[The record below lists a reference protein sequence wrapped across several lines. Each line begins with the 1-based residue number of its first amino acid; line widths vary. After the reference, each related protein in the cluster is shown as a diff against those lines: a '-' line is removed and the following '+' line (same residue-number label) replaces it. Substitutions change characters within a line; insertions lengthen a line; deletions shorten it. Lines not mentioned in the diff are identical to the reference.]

1 MGQFSL
7 LDIKPKPHTFRDQD
21 GSVYEVPTARMFG
34 TNAFGRLTWLQEQ
47 LPSVLQELKAADNEA
62 ATLPAVTLL
71 DQTVNEFFRML
82 VPSMPPDRV
91 FELGLYDK
99 LQFIQW
105 WQKQE
110 QRTAAP
116 VPLGEAT
123 AGQPVTRGRRSPAL
137 SASTNSRPKKS

>member
-21 GSVYEVPTARMFG
+21 GAIYEVPTARMFG

-47 LPSVLQELKAADNEA
+47 LPNVLAELKAAESED
-62 ATLPAVTLL
+62 ATLPAITLL

-82 VPSMPPDRV
+82 VPDMPPDRV
-91 FELGLYDK
+91 FSLGLHDK

-110 QRTAAP
+110 QKASPQVAP
-116 VPLGEAT
+116 GEAT
-123 AGQPVTRGRRSPAL
+123 AVGKVTRGRRSPAL

>member
-21 GSVYEVPTARMFG
+21 GQVYEVPTARMFG

-47 LPSVLQELKAADNEA
+47 LPSVLQELKAASSED
-62 ATLPAVTLL
+62 ATLPAITLL

-82 VPSMPPDRV
+82 VPDMPPDRV
-91 FELGLYDK
+91 FSLGLHDK

-105 WQKQE
+105 WQKE
-110 QRTAAP
+110 ERRAAAP
-116 VPLGEAT
+116 VGEAQ
-123 AGQPVTRGRRSPAL
+123 AGQPVIRGRRSPA
-137 SASTNSRPKKS
+137 SAASTTARPKKS